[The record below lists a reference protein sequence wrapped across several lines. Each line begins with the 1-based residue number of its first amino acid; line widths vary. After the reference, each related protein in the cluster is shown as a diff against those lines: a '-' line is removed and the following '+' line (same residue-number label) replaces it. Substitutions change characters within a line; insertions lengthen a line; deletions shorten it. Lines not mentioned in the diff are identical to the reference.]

1 MSSLRNQGTINLV
14 VAHRED
20 AAAQLAVARVADL
33 VKSGAVDPLLHV
45 WTDSHTPLPQAKVIG
60 GNENIANVTEVL
72 AEVRKLDRVRIVG
85 LFCPSAGVDH
95 ASELDHS
102 VRAIVDV
109 INETK
114 GAATEVAEIRVQATS
129 ADAPQV
135 ARAAFSGLA
144 LANIVLIPHD
154 RRSDV
159 AAARFVESAQTDR
172 IAAHIAV
179 ELCSMLGAWSS
190 MKGSF
195 LDDWAYTPPSGDGP
209 SIVFLRSVVRSLI
222 CPPLPVDRIV
232 EEGSVPMPQGFLPSP
247 NPEATVRAV
256 ADAVFPDEL
265 RFHANPA
272 PARREEIPLG
282 EALRKVPKAIWKT
295 MRSLP
300 RVFRDGLS
308 RDLESLQGDGLQDLV
323 GGEAS
328 WLHIDYRDRQTAS
341 DARSWSEQARDA
353 IDDLETRDEMP
364 ALVGLPDDVWER
376 LVELPLAVAD
386 GSKTAEAAM
395 SETGERRYLV
405 ADPMAFAGGNYVDN
419 EAAISGL
426 LAAVDPPTSRD
437 AEVDQGDMVSESASG
452 EDLSAEESPVS
463 ANTSV
468 SDDASEPDQTES
480 DAVATALSEDAPE
493 QAEGED
499 DA

>member
-1 MSSLRNQGTINLV
+1 MMTPLQDQSSINLV

-20 AAAQLAVARVADL
+20 AAAQLAVTRIADL
-33 VKSGAVDPLLHV
+33 VKSGAADPLLHV
-45 WTDSHTPLPQAKVIG
+45 WVDDRAASPQAKIIG
-60 GNENIANVTEVL
+60 GSETVANVTEIL
-72 AEVRKLDRVRIVG
+72 AEVRKLERVRIVG
-85 LFCPSAGVDH
+85 LFCPSAGVDY

-102 VRAIVDV
+102 MRAIVDV
-109 INETK
+109 VNETK
-114 GAATEVAEIRVQATS
+114 GTATEVAEIRVQAPP
-129 ADAPQV
+129 ADALQV

-154 RRSDV
+154 RRSDA
-159 AAARFVESAQTDR
+159 AAARFVDSDQIDR
-172 IAAHIAV
+172 LAAHIAV

-209 SIVFLRSVVRSLI
+209 SVVFLRSVVRSLI

-256 ADAVFPDEL
+256 ANAVFPDEL
-265 RFHANPA
+265 RFRPQQA
-272 PARREEIPLG
+272 PDRRVEVPLG
-282 EALRKVPKAIWKT
+282 EALREIPRAIWKT
-295 MRSLP
+295 VRSLP

-328 WLHIDYRDRQTAS
+328 WLRINYRDRQIES
-341 DARSWSEQARDA
+341 DARPWSEQARDA

-364 ALVGLPDDVWER
+364 ALVGLPDDIWTR

-386 GSKTAEAAM
+386 GSQTAEAAM

-419 EAAISGL
+419 EAAIAGL
-426 LAAVDPPTSRD
+426 LTAIDPPVTPH
-437 AEVDQGDMVSESASG
+437 GDTESDG
-452 EDLSAEESPVS
+452 ELAEEL
-463 ANTSV
+463 NTNESHV
-468 SDDASEPDQTES
+468 NGDTRLSSDSSDGEETES
-480 DAVATALSEDAPE
+480 DASTGALSAEPSEQEEDE
-493 QAEGED
+493 KD

>member
-1 MSSLRNQGTINLV
+1 MTSLRNQGTINLV

-33 VKSGAVDPLLHV
+33 VKSGAVDPFCTSGLMATRPCHKPQLL
-45 WTDSHTPLPQAKVIG
+45 A
-60 GNENIANVTEVL
+60 VTKTLRTLLRCSLRFE
-72 AEVRKLDRVRIVG
+72 KLDRVRIVG

-265 RFHANPA
+265 RFHANQA
-272 PARREEIPLG
+272 PTRREEIPLG
-282 EALRKVPKAIWKT
+282 EALRKVPKRSGRPCAAFRECFVTGSPGTSKACKAMGYKT
-295 MRSLP
+295 SSVARRPGCTSTTGTVKPIRMPGR
-300 RVFRDGLS
+300 GLS
-308 RDLESLQGDGLQDLV
+308 R
-323 GGEAS
+323 
-328 WLHIDYRDRQTAS
+328 R
-341 DARSWSEQARDA
+341 
-353 IDDLETRDEMP
+353 ETRSMISKRATKCLP
-364 ALVGLPDDVWER
+364 SSAYLMTCGSALLNFP
-376 LVELPLAVAD
+376 
-386 GSKTAEAAM
+386 S
-395 SETGERRYLV
+395 
-405 ADPMAFAGGNYVDN
+405 
-419 EAAISGL
+419 
-426 LAAVDPPTSRD
+426 
-437 AEVDQGDMVSESASG
+437 Q
-452 EDLSAEESPVS
+452 
-463 ANTSV
+463 
-468 SDDASEPDQTES
+468 
-480 DAVATALSEDAPE
+480 
-493 QAEGED
+493 
-499 DA
+499 

>member
-1 MSSLRNQGTINLV
+1 
-14 VAHRED
+14 
-20 AAAQLAVARVADL
+20 
-33 VKSGAVDPLLHV
+33 
-45 WTDSHTPLPQAKVIG
+45 
-60 GNENIANVTEVL
+60 
-72 AEVRKLDRVRIVG
+72 
-85 LFCPSAGVDH
+85 
-95 ASELDHS
+95 
-102 VRAIVDV
+102 
-109 INETK
+109 
-114 GAATEVAEIRVQATS
+114 
-129 ADAPQV
+129 
-135 ARAAFSGLA
+135 
-144 LANIVLIPHD
+144 
-154 RRSDV
+154 
-159 AAARFVESAQTDR
+159 
-172 IAAHIAV
+172 
-179 ELCSMLGAWSS
+179 
-190 MKGSF
+190 
-195 LDDWAYTPPSGDGP
+195 
-209 SIVFLRSVVRSLI
+209 
-222 CPPLPVDRIV
+222 
-232 EEGSVPMPQGFLPSP
+232 MPQGFLPSP

>member
-1 MSSLRNQGTINLV
+1 MMTLLRNQSAINLV

-20 AAAQLAVARVADL
+20 VAAQLAITRIEDL

-45 WTDSHTPLPQAKVIG
+45 WADDRAASPQARIIG
-60 GNENIANVTEVL
+60 GGETIASVTEVL
-72 AEVRKLDRVRIVG
+72 AEVRRLERLRVVG
-85 LFCPSAGVDH
+85 LFCPSAGVGY
-95 ASELDHS
+95 ASELDDA
-102 VRAIVDV
+102 VREIIDV

-114 GAATEVAEIRVQATS
+114 GAATEVAEIRVQAPP
-129 ADAPQV
+129 ADALQV
-135 ARAAFSGLA
+135 ARPAFSGEA
-144 LANIVLIPHD
+144 RANIVLIPHD
-154 RRSDV
+154 RRSDA
-159 AAARFVESAQTDR
+159 AAARYVDGDQIDR
-172 IAAHIAV
+172 LAAHIAV

-195 LDDWAYTPPSGDGP
+195 LDDWAYTPPSGEGP

-265 RFHANPA
+265 RFRPQQA
-272 PARREEIPLG
+272 PDRHVNIPLG
-282 EALRKVPKAIWKT
+282 EALREIPRAIWKT
-295 MRSLP
+295 VRSLP

-328 WLHIDYRDRQTAS
+328 WLRINYRDRQVKS
-341 DARSWSEQARDA
+341 DARPWSEQARDA

-364 ALVGLPDDVWER
+364 ALVGLPDDIWTR

-386 GSKTAEAAM
+386 GSQTAEAAM

-419 EAAISGL
+419 EAAIAGL
-426 LAAVDPPTSRD
+426 LTAIDPPVTPHGATESV
-437 AEVDQGDMVSESASG
+437 AEPAEELDTDGSHMNGDTPRSGDSSDDEKTESADFTEAPTAEPSEQEG
-452 EDLSAEESPVS
+452 EE
-463 ANTSV
+463 
-468 SDDASEPDQTES
+468 
-480 DAVATALSEDAPE
+480 
-493 QAEGED
+493 ED

>member
-1 MSSLRNQGTINLV
+1 
-14 VAHRED
+14 
-20 AAAQLAVARVADL
+20 
-33 VKSGAVDPLLHV
+33 
-45 WTDSHTPLPQAKVIG
+45 
-60 GNENIANVTEVL
+60 
-72 AEVRKLDRVRIVG
+72 
-85 LFCPSAGVDH
+85 
-95 ASELDHS
+95 
-102 VRAIVDV
+102 
-109 INETK
+109 
-114 GAATEVAEIRVQATS
+114 
-129 ADAPQV
+129 
-135 ARAAFSGLA
+135 
-144 LANIVLIPHD
+144 
-154 RRSDV
+154 
-159 AAARFVESAQTDR
+159 
-172 IAAHIAV
+172 
-179 ELCSMLGAWSS
+179 
-190 MKGSF
+190 
-195 LDDWAYTPPSGDGP
+195 
-209 SIVFLRSVVRSLI
+209 
-222 CPPLPVDRIV
+222 
-232 EEGSVPMPQGFLPSP
+232 MPQGFLPSP

-265 RFHANPA
+265 RFHANQA
-272 PARREEIPLG
+272 PTRREEIPLG
-282 EALRKVPKAIWKT
+282 EALRKVPQAIWKT

-364 ALVGLPDDVWER
+364 ALVGLPEDVWER

-405 ADPMAFAGGNYVDN
+405 ADPIAFAGGNYVDN

-426 LAAVDPPTSRD
+426 LAAVDPPDERSAAAAATQD
-437 AEVDQGDMVSESASG
+437 DMVSEAEPA
-452 EDLSAEESPVS
+452 EDLSTEDSH
-463 ANTSV
+463 V
-468 SDDASEPDQTES
+468 SDDAPVSDNSSDEDQTES
-480 DAVATALSEDAPE
+480 GDFATDLPEDAPE

>member
-1 MSSLRNQGTINLV
+1 MMTLLQDQSSINLV

-20 AAAQLAVARVADL
+20 AAAQLAVTRIADL
-33 VKSGAVDPLLHV
+33 VKSGAADPLLHV
-45 WTDSHTPLPQAKVIG
+45 WADDRAASPQAKVIG
-60 GNENIANVTEVL
+60 GSETIANVTEIL
-72 AEVRKLDRVRIVG
+72 AEVRKLERVRIVG
-85 LFCPSAGVDH
+85 LFCPSAGVDY

-102 VRAIVDV
+102 MRAIVDV
-109 INETK
+109 VNETK
-114 GAATEVAEIRVQATS
+114 GTATEVAEVRVQAPP
-129 ADAPQV
+129 ADALQV

-154 RRSDV
+154 RRSDA
-159 AAARFVESAQTDR
+159 AAARFVDSDQIDR
-172 IAAHIAV
+172 LAAHIAV

-209 SIVFLRSVVRSLI
+209 SVVFLRSVVRSLI

-265 RFHANPA
+265 RFRPQQA
-272 PARREEIPLG
+272 PDRRVEVPLG
-282 EALRKVPKAIWKT
+282 EALREIPRAIWKT
-295 MRSLP
+295 VRSLP

-328 WLHIDYRDRQTAS
+328 WLRINYRDRQIES
-341 DARSWSEQARDA
+341 DARPWAEQARDA
-353 IDDLETRDEMP
+353 IDNLETRDEMP
-364 ALVGLPDDVWER
+364 ALVGLPDDIWTR

-386 GSKTAEAAM
+386 GSQTAEAAM

-419 EAAISGL
+419 EAAIAGL
-426 LAAVDPPTSRD
+426 LTAVDPPVMPHGDTESD
-437 AEVDQGDMVSESASG
+437 GELAEELNTNKSQVNGDTPLSSDSSDGEETESNDSTGA
-452 EDLSAEESPVS
+452 LSAEP
-463 ANTSV
+463 
-468 SDDASEPDQTES
+468 SEQE
-480 DAVATALSEDAPE
+480 EE
-493 QAEGED
+493 ED